1 MAVKSRALFIDLLK
15 GLALVVMIEVHVFN
29 TLLIPA
35 LKESWWWPSL
45 NFINGL
51 VAPAFTF
58 TSGMV
63 FVISI
68 QNSNSELR
76 KFGKDFW
83 KKMSRIGFIFAAGYA
98 LHIPFFSIR
107 KIMSHLDFDTLS
119 RFFVFDVLQVISTGL
134 FILLFARI
142 IFKNDNAFYNFS
154 AVLTLLILFFGPIA
168 WSIDFANYLP
178 IFFAQFFNRMHG
190 TLFPVFPWWAFLFAG
205 AYTAKIYLT
214 ARKNEKE
221 KQFAWQLLFSGFVFY
236 IVSVLFLYVFFPQ
249 SFTDIKPHPFF
260 FLERAGVIIFLLGI
274 GWMYISQKENYKSFL
289 LDVSRESLTVYWIH
303 LQLIY
308 RPTIFNDSLA
318 TKYGNSLNLWGSLI
332 ITIILIIMMVYYA
345 KGWGWLK
352 KNKPIWAKTIL
363 YLSILVGITFLAIRP
378 H

>member
-51 VAPAFTF
+51 VAPTFTF

-63 FVISI
+63 FVLSI
-68 QNSNSELR
+68 QNRTDELR

-83 KKMSRIGFIFAAGYA
+83 KKMSRIGFIFATGYA
-98 LHIPFFSIR
+98 LHIPYFSIR
-107 KIMSHLDFDTLS
+107 KILSHLDFDTLS
-119 RFFVFDVLQVISTGL
+119 RFFVLDVLQVISTGL
-134 FILLFARI
+134 LILLFAKI
-142 IFKNDNAFYNFS
+142 IFKNDKAFYNFT
-154 AVLTLLILFFGPIA
+154 AIFTLFVLLLGPIA

-178 IFFAQFFNRMHG
+178 IFFAQFFNKMHG

-214 ARKNEKE
+214 ARKQEKE
-221 KQFAWQLLFSGFVFY
+221 KQFVWQLIFSGFIFY
-236 IVSVLFLYVFFPQ
+236 MVSVLFLYVLFPQ

-260 FLERAGVIIFLLGI
+260 FLERFGVILFLLGI
-274 GWMYISQKENYKSFL
+274 GWIYINGKENYKSFL

-308 RPTIFNDSLA
+308 RPIIFSDSLA
-318 TKYGNSLNLWGSLI
+318 DKYGNSLNLFGSLLV
-332 ITIILIIMMVYYA
+332 TIILIVIMVFYA
-345 KGWGWLK
+345 KSWGWLK
-352 KNKPIWAKTIL
+352 KNKPLWAKIIL
-363 YLSILVGITFLAIRP
+363 YSSITIGFIFLLIRP